1 MTGNKSCRAHLGGHQ
16 GYQPGN
22 QSQHHKDA
30 QHPLPHH
37 SKGMD
42 YILIHILFLL
52 VPLLQDRIISEILQ
66 YHATGHH
73 RGDLSGHVS
82 GYRMHQQVVLGVSLL
97 PHLLNDP

>member
-1 MTGNKSCRAHLGGHQ
+1 MGPAHLLLLSVFKLLHQ
-16 GYQPGN
+16 GYQPGKHN
-22 QSQHHKDA
+22 KDA

-66 YHATGHH
+66 YHAAGHH
-73 RGDLSGHVS
+73 RGNLSGHV
-82 GYRMHQQVVLGVSLL
+82 GGHRVHQQVVLGVSLL
-97 PHLLNDP
+97 PQLLNDP